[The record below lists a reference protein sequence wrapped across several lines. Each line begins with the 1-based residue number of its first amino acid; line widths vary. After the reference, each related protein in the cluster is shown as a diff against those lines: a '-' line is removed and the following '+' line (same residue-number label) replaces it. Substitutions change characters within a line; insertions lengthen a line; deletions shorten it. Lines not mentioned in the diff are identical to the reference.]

1 MYSEANQMIRSVAN
15 EGWPL
20 MFVCFVSFLFFFFFF
35 FFWQV
40 DGRLMEL
47 VGDGS
52 MFDENFER
60 KVVDNEHIVLR
71 VLPSQSRPLSVCD
84 FKSMVK

>member
-20 MFVCFVSFLFFFFFF
+20 MFVCFVSFLFFFFFL
-35 FFWQV
+35 QV

>member
-1 MYSEANQMIRSVAN
+1 MYSEANQMIRSVAY
-15 EGWPL
+15 EGCLL
-20 MFVCFVSFLFFFFFF
+20 MLVCFVSFRFL
-35 FFWQV
+35 QV

-60 KVVDNEHIVLR
+60 KLVDNKHIVLR